1 MFSALLHGFF
11 GLIRAHLHVA
21 FGAWAFFWV
30 VGTLASKTVKRA
42 GATVLGVFVSF
53 AIVGVL
59 WRRRRDVGQGI
70 VVTVIVGTVA
80 LWALVLYLLPGYRV
94 GFFLAATLVAL
105 FGLFWPA
112 GLPWRWVPG
121 GYVYE
126 RWGNKPFRDVFRDWF
141 EGHQVREQVRAEA
154 GDDAAVGRPRRTET
168 GWDTPVHL
176 HDDPT
181 TALNPHAIGGRLN
194 HGATTVR
201 DVQILQHAEIGMAT
215 VSVSTEAPPV
225 ERSPWELLTE
235 IGPVIWQGPS
245 TRDPDGRVVFGFD
258 VHRRPMSVSG
268 PGPKALE
275 HVGVGGATRRG
286 KSTTLAVMAAEY
298 APRPNV
304 ALVMFDPIRVEFAP
318 WEPRASKVF
327 YGVEECRQ
335 GLVAVLG
342 IVKARAEKVAAMGRR
357 TAPLGPGWPRIVVFV
372 DEVAAFADER
382 GLSPEEKTRNRAAMA
397 ALTKLSEQAAKFGV
411 QLILATQRPE
421 IGVFEGRL
429 RDNLIGRVGHRH
441 SSGDGSRMTTGPG
454 GPDLCS
460 VPISLQ
466 GAYFMVV
473 DDVWTP
479 GRSLL
484 LQPRG
489 PVAEGDEEEALAY
502 AAAEIAEA
510 TKSLRI
516 PWGDL

>member
-53 AIVGVL
+53 AIVGKL
-59 WRRRRDVGQGI
+59 WKNRRDVGQGI
-70 VVTVIVGTVA
+70 VVTVIVGTVV

-126 RWGNKPFRDVFRDWF
+126 RWGNKPFKDVFRDWF

-154 GDDAAVGRPRRTET
+154 GDDASVGRPRRTET
-168 GWDTPVHL
+168 GWDTPVHI

-201 DVQILQHAEIGMAT
+201 DVQVTPHAEMGMAT

-225 ERSPWELLTE
+225 ERSPWAVLAEM
-235 IGPVIWQGPS
+235 GPVAWRGPYS
-245 TRDPDGRVVFGFD
+245 AHADAPVPVGFD
-258 VHRRPMSVSG
+258 IHGNTLYVSG
-268 PGPKALE
+268 PAPDGLE
-275 HVGVGGATRRG
+275 HVGVAGATRRG
-286 KSTTLAVMAAEY
+286 KSATIASAIAEY
-298 APRPNV
+298 ACRPNV
-304 ALVMFDPIRVEFAP
+304 ALILLDPQGVEFSP
-318 WEPRASKVF
+318 WTPRATRV
-327 YGVEECRQ
+327 YRGIDECRQ
-335 GLVAVLG
+335 GVADIYAMG
-342 IVKARAEKVAAMGRR
+342 NRRAERVTKLGRR
-357 TAPLGPGWPRIVVFV
+357 TAPLAPDWPRIVVV
-372 DEVAAFADER
+372 SDEVAQYADNKTKEGR
-382 GLSPEEKTRNRAAMA
+382 EAGAWLTLISEGLG
-397 ALTKLSEQAAKFGV
+397 KFGI
-411 QLILATQRPE
+411 QLWLATQRPE
-421 IGVFEGRL
+421 VGVWEGRL
-429 RDNLIGRVGHRH
+429 RDNLLARVGHRH
-441 SSGDGSRMTTGPG
+441 SSGEGSRMTTGPG
-454 GPDLCS
+454 GPDLTS
-460 VPISLQ
+460 IPKSLR
-466 GAYFMVV
+466 GAFLMLSDEEWVA
-473 DDVWTP
+473 
-479 GRSLL
+479 GRGFLL
-484 LQPRG
+484 TPRG
-489 PVAEGDEEEALAY
+489 RVPDDDKSEALAY

-510 TKSLRI
+510 TKALRV
-516 PWGDL
+516 PWEVL